1 MMIGDSLPVSR
12 TSIRPDWFIQRD
24 NGNYVPVLAVDEL
37 PVEVHLEGVPRN
49 INQDKAKGMTFL
61 GNWQYTGQTYSL
73 VSKEQKTAQ
82 PPTANSTGPPKSVA
96 IQQSDSHMG
105 LRPKEPEDSETVVG
119 YEKPLSLAD
128 KIAEATPEAAAR
140 HNYIIQPPLPP
151 SGKQPDQTKKEY
163 CTYWIK
169 TGGCDFTQQGCMY
182 KHEMPD
188 LKTLR
193 EKIGVTRVP
202 KWYSDK
208 YPDISPRHRSW
219 VKERLRLY
227 DAAAAN
233 VQSGRLKV
241 LGGND
246 ADVSSGSEEDQ
257 RRAAVTDER
266 RAPSS
271 FKAPDANHNQR
282 VKAPEPHGHLLD
294 PSSDT
299 ELNYV
304 YTPVSSSQ
312 KIYGAPERVSRK
324 SIPPLCNSSMSVREA
339 NISSS
344 TANSRRRSVSSSD
357 LRDVAGRSTLK
368 RGAHNLFKDIVEPP
382 PPNSSPV
389 LAPGRRV
396 VQGTCAVQQTPECAK
411 KSSPIARQSLTVPAT
426 TAKDDSPPTNHLNVK
441 SLKSKPRI
449 IVSKTVKS
457 GCPSPKNTTTQAG
470 LLSSR
475 HAPKATYSETP
486 RTHASQQYLI
496 DLDNDDSDLNSLS
509 GATPAAPGPA
519 KYTAAHRP
527 ANNEASHEDFM
538 PLSES
543 DSSSTI
549 DDGSSVSSGGGHSC
563 TPSSAWDSDMP
574 SLEPLRVIEAV
585 KHNIPKSSTRRRTA
599 ESRSRDERR
608 ATKQKK
614 ATSVP
619 ATTTAAGPSS
629 ASITRNVVPSPIN
642 GNPRH
647 SGATRGSPRPQK
659 GKTPAATNVAEPQT
673 AAVGAG
679 LLAKKEKQKKES
691 NVVPTKIRRPQVVV
705 NNAGAARALNER
717 QLQQQQQQ
725 NRVEVKTQK
734 EA

>member
-37 PVEVHLEGVPRN
+37 PAEVHLEGVPRS

-82 PPTANSTGPPKSVA
+82 KPTANSTGPPKSIA

-105 LRPKEPEDSETVVG
+105 FRSKEPEDSETVVG

-128 KIAEATPEAAAR
+128 KIAKATPEAAAR

-257 RRAAVTDER
+257 RRAAVTD
-266 RAPSS
+266 RA
-271 FKAPDANHNQR
+271 
-282 VKAPEPHGHLLD
+282 KAPEPHGRLLD

-312 KIYGAPERVSRK
+312 KIYEAPERVSRK
-324 SIPPLCNSSMSVREA
+324 SIPPLCNSSISVREA

-357 LRDVAGRSTLK
+357 VRDVAGRSTLK

-389 LAPGRRV
+389 LAPERRV

-411 KSSPIARQSLTVPAT
+411 KSSPIERQSLTVPAT
-426 TAKDDSPPTNHLNVK
+426 TAKDDSPPTSHLNEK
-441 SLKSKPRI
+441 SLKPKPRI
-449 IVSKTVKS
+449 IVSKTAKS
-457 GCPSPKNTTTQAG
+457 GCPSPKYTTTQAG

-475 HAPKATYSETP
+475 HAPKATYSETS

-496 DLDNDDSDLNSLS
+496 DLNNDDSDLNSLS

-527 ANNEASHEDFM
+527 ANNEASHGDFM

-549 DDGSSVSSGGGHSC
+549 DDGSSVSSGGGHSR

-574 SLEPLRVIEAV
+574 SLEPLKVIEAV
-585 KHNIPKSSTRRRTA
+585 KHNIPKSSTKRKTA
-599 ESRSRDERR
+599 GSRSKDEKWT
-608 ATKQKK
+608 TKQKK

-629 ASITRNVVPSPIN
+629 VSITRNVVPSPTN
-642 GNPRH
+642 GNLRH

-659 GKTPAATNVAEPQT
+659 GKKPAATNVAEPQT

-679 LLAKKEKQKKES
+679 PLAKKEKQKKEG

-725 NRVEVKTQK
+725 QIRVEVKTQK